1 MPGFGRIER
10 LIDDDGDSGL
20 KARLFHAMPYWL
32 QDLVVSTYNTRLY
45 RDRHRGVYSERRRY
59 FNAWEQRSKDEIE
72 EEARRRLRDFL
83 SFACSRSV
91 RYKEFAGKSLEEFPL
106 LEKQCLLS
114 DLDAI
119 STIEDAHGVVSL
131 TGGTTGASMKVRYTL
146 EDIQER
152 FALLDHFREAHG
164 YRLGEKVA
172 WFSGKDLAT
181 QKDVDRGRCYRD
193 DRWNQIRFF
202 STFMINRRNFDS
214 YWSALRA
221 FQPRFMV
228 GFPSSVLDIAMFARE
243 KGLKADWEVSVMFPT
258 AETVLPVHRDVIAE
272 VFGCKLVDQYASSE
286 GAPFILE
293 CSSGRL
299 HVHPLTGV
307 VEVLDENGVPAREG
321 EMVVTSFT
329 TRGTPLIRYRIGDR
343 LRLASSEDRCTCGWN
358 FPLVD
363 WIDGRTSDFVYSPE
377 TGRVN
382 LGNLSNCTKD
392 VEGIVSFQVE
402 QEEVDSILVRVVGD
416 NRFNDV
422 QSGRFEEALR
432 VRVGKAMAIRIER
445 VEDIPRERSG
455 KFRIVKNSI
464 AAQVP

>member
-1 MPGFGRIER
+1 MSSELKSRI
-10 LIDDDGDSGL
+10 L
-20 KARLFHAMPYWL
+20 HVMPYWL
-32 QDLVVSTYNTRLY
+32 QDLAIGFYNTRLY
-45 RDRHRGVYSERRRY
+45 RDRHRGVYPERRRY
-59 FNAWEQRSKDEIE
+59 FSGWELRSRSEIE
-72 EEARRRLRDFL
+72 EEAARRLHEFL
-83 SFACSRSV
+83 AYVCSQSAT
-91 RYKEFAGKSLEEFPL
+91 YKEFAGKSLEEFPL
-106 LEKQCLLS
+106 LEKRHLLS
-114 DLDAI
+114 DLNSIA
-119 STIEDAHGVVSL
+119 TIEEGQGVVSL

-146 EDIQER
+146 EDMQER

-172 WFSGKDLAT
+172 WFSGKELAT
-181 QKDVDRGRCYRD
+181 QKDVDKGRCYRD
-193 DRWNQIRFF
+193 DRRNQIRFF
-202 STFMINRRNFDS
+202 STFMINRKNFDS
-214 YWSALRA
+214 YWNALRV

-243 KGLKADWEVSVMFPT
+243 KGLKADWEVDVMFPT
-258 AETVLPVHRDVIAE
+258 AETVLPVHREVIGE

-293 CSSGRL
+293 CPSGRL
-299 HVHPLTGV
+299 HAHSLTGV
-307 VEVLDENGVPAREG
+307 FEVLDKNGAPAREG

-343 LRLASSEDRCTCGWN
+343 LRLASPQDRCTCGWS

-377 TGRVN
+377 TGRIN

-392 VEGIVSFQVE
+392 VEGILSFQV
-402 QEEVDSILVRVVGD
+402 QQDEVNSILVRIVGD
-416 NRFNDV
+416 TRFDAL
-422 QSGRFEEALR
+422 QAGRFERALR
-432 VRVGKAMAIRIER
+432 ARTGEAMKIKIER

-464 AAQVP
+464 ANQVS